1 MINMAEI
8 PSDLSGEV
16 LEYLTNHRILTM
28 ATADNDGNPDA
39 TALEY
44 VNDQFVAFVS
54 VRPGSKKIRNIKEN
68 PRVFYE
74 IHDEIPIDL
83 EHVQKVKAIQT
94 LAEGQI
100 IFPDTPEYQNI
111 FLLFEKKYPVFSK
124 IPKNKR
130 ILLKFVPKKIWF
142 LNYAKKM
149 FHRDEISF

>member
-1 MINMAEI
+1 MAEV
-8 PSDLSGEV
+8 PSELNREV
-16 LEYLTNHRILTM
+16 IEYLSSHRILTM
-28 ATADNDGNPDA
+28 ATADKEGNPDA

-44 VNDQFVAFVS
+44 VNDQFIVFVS
-54 VRPGSKKIRNIKEN
+54 VRPGSKKIQNIKEN

-74 IHDEIPIDL
+74 IHDDIPIDFD
-83 EHVQKVKAIQT
+83 HVQKVKAIQT

-100 IFPDTPEYQNI
+100 IVPVNPEYQI
-111 FLLFEKKYPVFSK
+111 VFLLFEKKYPIFSK